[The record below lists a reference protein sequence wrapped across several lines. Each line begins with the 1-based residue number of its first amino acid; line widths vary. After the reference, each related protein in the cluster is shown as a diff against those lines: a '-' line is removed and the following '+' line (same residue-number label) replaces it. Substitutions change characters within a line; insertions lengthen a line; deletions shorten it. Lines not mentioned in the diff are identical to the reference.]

1 MAKIFYCGGSSGRL
15 GVLRAVISAASVLSK
30 EAKYL
35 GKSFPK
41 MKQTDPQSTVIEV
54 LRDEQGQWKAG
65 FYRAAKGPLQFE
77 GHLRAATSDYDT
89 V

>member
-1 MAKIFYCGGSSGRL
+1 MAKIFYCGGASGRV
-15 GVLRAVISAASVLSK
+15 GTLRAVISAAELSSVLSK

-41 MKQTDPQSTVIEV
+41 MGQTDPQSTIIEV
-54 LRDEQGQWKAG
+54 LRDEQGRWKAG

-77 GHLRAATSDYDT
+77 SHLRAI
-89 V
+89 

>member
-15 GVLRAVISAASVLSK
+15 GMLRAVISAAELSSVLSK

-41 MKQTDPQSTVIEV
+41 RKQADPQSTIIEV
-54 LRDEQGQWKAG
+54 LRDEQGEWKAG
-65 FYRAAKGPLQFE
+65 FYSAAKGPLQFE
-77 GHLRAATSDYDT
+77 DHLRAS
-89 V
+89 